1 MSTTSEPSMHE
12 ASTPEPTSAL
22 HRLRRHVNRRGPA
35 QRRLEL
41 GLVVVI
47 SGLALTVANRLW
59 RPKPPE
65 IVTPVAQVAPEP
77 KAPPSCDD
85 PATMTKFSWWLDSF
99 EGRSAA
105 PGSLGSED
113 LQVYAACARK
123 QAEPLDMPSLYMAAR
138 GGQVRTVRWL
148 LGAAP
153 VHRGALNRAVL
164 AADAHPEVVALLQSR
179 GAEPP
184 ALMEAAQG
192 QAPNALRAALARQSH
207 EPAEISA
214 ALASLL
220 ERGSRCSACDQHAY
234 AREQVRAVGLL
245 FSKGAKLDGE
255 GLAALCDLGEEMTD
269 AHLTTA
275 LAHRRP
281 GAVERALGLMAPGVP
296 EPVVRRVA
304 AEGVDWGYR
313 DGEDDAAMPLVRA
326 IQNRNEGL
334 VRLLVELGAPVERV
348 YKDGSSALESA
359 ATCSEGEGACGRIT
373 EFLLANGAD
382 ANRRFPNGSTP
393 LFAAAEA
400 GDGRVIRALLDE
412 GARLET
418 RVLRETALGAA
429 ERTGNTLAARILA
442 ARGARVPEHPTW
454 PAH

>member
-1 MSTTSEPSMHE
+1 MHE
-12 ASTPEPTSAL
+12 PSTPEPTSAL
-22 HRLRRHVNRRGPA
+22 HRLRSYLNRGGPA

-47 SGLALTVANRLW
+47 SGLGLTVANGLW
-59 RPKPPE
+59 QPKPRASA
-65 IVTPVAQVAPEP
+65 TPVAQLETEPES
-77 KAPPSCDD
+77 PPSCDD
-85 PATMTKFSWWLDSF
+85 PAVMAKFNRWLDSL
-99 EGRSAA
+99 EDRRAA
-105 PGSLGSED
+105 PGSPGRED
-113 LQVYAACARK
+113 LQAYVACARK
-123 QAEPLDMPSLYMAAR
+123 QSEPWDMPSFYTAAR
-138 GGQVRTVRWL
+138 GGRARTVRWFL
-148 LGAAP
+148 DAAP
-153 VHRGALNRAVL
+153 VHRDALDRAVL
-164 AADAHPEVVALLQSR
+164 MADAHPEVVALLRSR

-184 ALMEAAQG
+184 GLMEAAQA
-192 QAPNALRAALARQSH
+192 QAPNALRAAVATRAH
-207 EPAEISA
+207 EPTAISA
-214 ALASLL
+214 ALTSFL
-220 ERGSRCSACDQHAY
+220 ESGSRCSACDQPAY

-245 FSKGAKLDGE
+245 FSKGATIDGE
-255 GLAALCDLGEEMTD
+255 GLAALCDRGEEMTD
-269 AHLTTA
+269 AHLATA

-296 EPVVRRVA
+296 EAVVRRVA

-326 IQNRNEGL
+326 VESRNEGL

-359 ATCSEGEGACGRIT
+359 VTCSEGQGACGRIT

-400 GDGRVIRALLDE
+400 GDGRVIRALLDQ

-418 RVLRETALGAA
+418 RVLRETALNAA

-442 ARGARVPEHPTW
+442 ARGARVPGVE
-454 PAH
+454 